1 MKRTVPTIQLLLLA
15 ALLFAALPCRA
26 DNSTKAAAQ
35 EENRFL
41 FVIDTSSSMSS
52 CSNAVVQDVV
62 ELLESDLKGEFRRG
76 DTIGLWTYNDR
87 LHPEFPMEVWSRTDK
102 DVIVADIAAF
112 LEERRFGRRAHF
124 DRIMPELNHVI
135 KNSRRVTIVLFSGG
149 AGLIQ
154 GTPFD
159 KEIDALQKEYGKE
172 FRATHEPFVTVLAAR
187 NGAVFDYTVNYPG
200 LVAIPHT
207 ANPEPPAPTNPPVVV
222 ETPPA
227 PAPPPP
233 LRSFIMVAT
242 PKVVQPVAPP
252 PVVVTP
258 PVAPTPEP
266 QPVPVNVVPVTAPSV
281 AVVAPAPESQPL
293 PVTAPPAP
301 SQTAPPQ
308 AQPTAAPIVARQN
321 SEPVIPTPAPQAPP
335 VAATANDQTPPPTA
349 PVVPNPPV
357 ASVSPPGNSE
367 LPLFVIAFSLLAIA
381 IALVIFLIR
390 RSRGAPHSSLITQ
403 SIDRPR

>member
-1 MKRTVPTIQLLLLA
+1 MKRTAPIIQFLLA
-15 ALLFAALPCRA
+15 ALLFAVLPCRA
-26 DNSTKAAAQ
+26 DKSSKDLKQ

-135 KNSRRVTIVLFSGG
+135 KNSRRITIVLFSGG

-187 NGAVFDYTVNYPG
+187 NGSVFDYTVNYPG

-207 ANPEPPAPTNPPVVV
+207 ANPEPPAPTNPPVVI

-233 LRSFIMVAT
+233 LRSFIMVAP

-258 PVAPTPEP
+258 LVAPTPEP
-266 QPVPVNVVPVTAPSV
+266 QPAPVNVVPVAAPPV
-281 AVVAPAPESQPL
+281 AVVAPAPESQP
-293 PVTAPPAP
+293 APAP

-308 AQPTAAPIVARQN
+308 TQPAAIPITARQN
-321 SEPVIPTPAPQAPP
+321 SEPVVAAPAPQAPP
-335 VAATANDQTPPPTA
+335 AVAPANDQTPPPTA

-390 RSRGAPHSSLITQ
+390 RSRSAPHSSLITQ